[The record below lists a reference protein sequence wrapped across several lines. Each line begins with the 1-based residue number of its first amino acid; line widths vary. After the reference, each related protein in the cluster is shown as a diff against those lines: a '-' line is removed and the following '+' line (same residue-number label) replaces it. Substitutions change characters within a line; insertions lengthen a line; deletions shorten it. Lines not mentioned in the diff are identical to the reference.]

1 MEAIGIPE
9 QDVMEF
15 TNELAILSESA
26 SDVPDFSDFV
36 PDPINPDSLY
46 SLRELDTRLQ
56 QLSSGK

>member
-1 MEAIGIPE
+1 
-9 QDVMEF
+9 MEF